1 MRPRSMIDLDA
12 PRFTASDACT
22 VAGIRPATLK
32 SWLSREPAIIL
43 LRKSDQPATGAD
55 HRHLL
60 TLRRVFQIALTAELM
75 RRGVT
80 TQRAGNLAAL
90 FTDHGGERPAA
101 WHSNPDHAHRL
112 PGHLFPNGSTVLVA
126 NKDRFGP
133 IVSAVTNI
141 PIVDDFTRHNSNVL
155 VVNVDEMVDRVLA
168 ALRLTEQGTAPAD
181 QVVGSCR
188 PLLGIRESSEDQQTA
203 VTLGATGGLDG
214 FNSTPASGIATLAA
228 G

>member
-1 MRPRSMIDLDA
+1 MIDLDA

-43 LRKSDQPATGAD
+43 LRKSDQPATGID
-55 HRHLL
+55 HRHLF

-75 RRGVT
+75 RLGVT
-80 TQRAGNLAAL
+80 AQRAGNLAAL
-90 FTDHGGERPAA
+90 FTDQDGERPAVRR
-101 WHSNPDHAHRL
+101 SNPDHAHRL
-112 PGHLFPNGSTVLVA
+112 PGYLFANGSTVLVA

-133 IVSAVTNI
+133 IISAVTNI
-141 PIVDDFTRHNSNVL
+141 PIVENFTRHNSNVL
-155 VVNVDEMVDRVLA
+155 VVDVDKTVDRVLA
-168 ALRLTEQGTAPAD
+168 ALRLTEQATASAD
-181 QVVGSCR
+181 QVVRSCR
-188 PLLGIRESSEDQQTA
+188 PLLGIGESSEDQQTA
-203 VTLGATGGLDG
+203 VTLGATGGLNG